1 MTTSLLAPIS
11 PKFSNIQKAVNNIRT
26 NGVQPLYFLIAFLH
40 QLHKIAFNIDKC
52 FKKILKGSI
61 YIKVYFLF
69 TIYLWAKSGSKIG
82 NIHPIFFEIHNEVY
96 TREINKKYL

>member
-11 PKFSNIQKAVNNIRT
+11 PKFSNIQKAVNNIRKKWSVAT
-26 NGVQPLYFLIAFLH
+26 LFFDYFLH

-61 YIKVYFLF
+61 YIYKGILF
-69 TIYLWAKSGSKIG
+69 VH
-82 NIHPIFFEIHNEVY
+82 NIFMGEKWLQNWQHSSNISRNSQ
-96 TREINKKYL
+96 